1 MKKTLR
7 NNQLI
12 LSLIAVLASFFVA
25 IIVMLLTRLNP
36 LHFFVALIRTFSG
49 YDILRGNFNPRYIG
63 EFIQTSLPLILAGLS
78 VGFAFRTGM
87 FNIGAEGQVIMG
99 SLGAVTV
106 GILFDLPFYI
116 HLPLA
121 ILAAAVFGALWA
133 AIPGILKA
141 KFGVHEV
148 VVTIM
153 LNYTALYFNAYIL
166 KLLPG
171 SDNQKTVDIAAS
183 ALLRSDFLR
192 SITANSRMHWGFVVV
207 IIAIIAFRFI
217 IDRTTFGYELRAV
230 GFNPSAAEY
239 SGIKVQSR
247 IVYAMIIS
255 GAFAGLAGAMLS
267 LGTFDYGRVLYHFEN
282 YGFDGISVA
291 LLGGNTGLGILLS
304 GVLFG
309 ILKSSQTMMQSLGI
323 PLEIVNI
330 VSGLIILFVAM
341 QYGIQALLRRLSKRK
356 EREDGSI

>member
-1 MKKTLR
+1 M
-7 NNQLI
+7 I
-12 LSLIAVLASFFVA
+12 SLVAVLASFLVA
-25 IIVMLLTRLNP
+25 ILVMLLTGLNP
-36 LHFFVALIRTFSG
+36 SRFFVALIRTFSG

-63 EFIQTSLPLILAGLS
+63 EFVQVSLPLILSGLS
-78 VGFAFRTGM
+78 VGFAFRTGL
-87 FNIGAEGQVIMG
+87 FNIGAEGQLIMG
-99 SLGAVTV
+99 SLGAVCV
-106 GILFDLPFYI
+106 GILFPMPIYL

-121 ILAAAVFGALWA
+121 ILTAALLGALWGA
-133 AIPGILKA
+133 VPGFLKA

-148 VVTIM
+148 VITIM
-153 LNYTALYFNAYIL
+153 MNYIALYLSAYVI

-171 SDNQKTVDIAAS
+171 SDNQKSADIVAS

-192 SITANSRMHWGFVVV
+192 SITANSRLHWGFIIV
-207 IIAIIAFRFI
+207 IAAILIYRFI
-217 IDRTTFGYELRAV
+217 IDKTVFGYELRAV
-230 GFNPSAAEY
+230 GFNPFAAEY
-239 SGIKVQSR
+239 AGIRVNSR
-247 IVYAMIIS
+247 IISSMIIA

-267 LGTFDYGRVLYHFEN
+267 LGTFDYGRVLSHFEN

-304 GVLFG
+304 GLLFG

-341 QYGIQALLRRLSKRK
+341 QYGIQALLKRFTKGK
-356 EREDGSI
+356 EEEDGSV

>member
-1 MKKTLR
+1 MKKSFK
-7 NNQLI
+7 NNQLV
-12 LSLIAVLASFFVA
+12 LSLVAVLASFLVA
-25 IIVMLLTRLNP
+25 ILVMMLTGLNP

-49 YDILRGNFNPRYIG
+49 YDVLRGNFNPRYIG
-63 EFIQTSLPLILAGLS
+63 EFLQTSLPLILTGLS
-78 VGFAFRTGM
+78 IGFAFRTGM

-99 SLGAVTV
+99 SLGAVCV
-106 GILFDLPFYI
+106 GILFDLPIFI

-121 ILAAAVFGALWA
+121 VLTAALFGALWA

-153 LNYTALYFNAYIL
+153 LNYTALYLSAYVL

-171 SDNQKTVDIAAS
+171 SDNQKTVDIAS
-183 ALLRSDFLR
+183 TALLRSDFLR
-192 SITANSRMHWGFVVV
+192 SITANSRLHWGFIVV
-207 IIAIIAFRFI
+207 ILSILVFRFI
-217 IDRTTFGYELRAV
+217 IDKTTFGYELRAV
-230 GFNPSAAEY
+230 GFNPSASEY
-239 SGIKVQSR
+239 AGIKVNSR

-267 LGTFDYGRVLYHFEN
+267 LGTFDYGRVMFHFEN

-304 GVLFG
+304 GLLFG

-341 QYGIQALLRRLSKRK
+341 QYGIQALLSRFSKGK
-356 EREDGSI
+356 EREDGSV